1 MKIDI
6 HTHTKKC
13 KGGDSEYRNISA
25 EKFDEIIRLTDVKIL
40 SITNHNHFDLSQFEE
55 INKKVNDVCQIWPG
69 IELDI
74 IENNRRAH
82 LIVISNPK
90 NVVAFNDTV
99 QQLLQ
104 DKTADN
110 FTISIEETV
119 SAFNQLDSI
128 YIAHYFGKKPNLID
142 EDLEKLIGLVQNK
155 NRVLKEASNSI
166 SAGIFISH
174 GHNSIY
180 GSDIHN
186 WDDYQEISKSLPDIR
201 LPVESYEQFCLLL
214 EKDNATINTILDKKT
229 PEPLQLNVFGIAE
242 LIELDI
248 YNDINILFGS
258 KGTGKTEILRSISK
272 HYNDIGFENSVYES
286 NTQKLDEVYDL
297 KGRNYN
303 SESTSFEIDNCYIE
317 LKRLRSVT
325 EKNVTSL
332 SSYLRYF
339 SVDETNRIS
348 RDLIIKNYSQEDSSS
363 LERGFE
369 EISGLYDRIEQFLGF
384 IESEQILDEVVGEE
398 LISQLKDILK
408 KISSKLK
415 NESLRKFTDLKSI
428 SLFNQIITVFVEEI
442 ARKTGQPQKPVSTGF
457 REYASNRI
465 KIERDLNKINQCISA
480 KIEPQIEYVGDL
492 GEKGHLYC
500 QTNVKIQDGA
510 VIDTDYKPVKTAS
523 KNPQRF
529 VADNLR
535 ALTNHIYAN
544 TLFEKINDLK
554 QIDNS
559 DTITSISDLLLFY
572 RHFTIEGEQYTPSTG
587 ESSMVLLYNELME
600 DKEIYLIDEPEKS
613 LGNDYISNVIVPI
626 LKQHALRGKKIII
639 ATHDANI
646 AVRTLPYN
654 SIYRQ
659 HDTNGYYTFSGN
671 PFSNSL
677 KCKVEGKEDLDWKEI
692 SMKTLEGG
700 RNAFGERGKIYGNA

>member
-13 KGGDSEYRNISA
+13 KGGDSENRNISP

-40 SITNHNHFDLSQFEE
+40 AITNHNHFDLAQYDE
-55 INKKVNDVCQIWPG
+55 INEKVKDTCQIWPG

-74 IENNRRAH
+74 IENDRRAH

-90 NVVAFNDTV
+90 NSIAFNEKV
-99 QQLLQ
+99 QKLLRG
-104 DKTADN
+104 KTADN
-110 FTISIEETV
+110 FTISLEDTV
-119 SAFNQLDSI
+119 SSFDQLDSI
-128 YIAHYFGKKPNLID
+128 YIAHYFGKKPNLLD
-142 EDLEKLIGLVQNK
+142 EDVDKLTSLVQAN

-180 GSDIHN
+180 GSDVQN
-186 WDDYQEISKSLPDIR
+186 WHDYQETSKSLPDLR
-201 LPVESYEQFCLLL
+201 LPVESFEQFCLLL

-229 PEPLQLNVFGIAE
+229 PEPLHLNVFGVAE
-242 LIELDI
+242 LIDLDI
-248 YNDINILFGS
+248 YNDINVLFGS

-272 HYNDIGFENSVYES
+272 HYNDIGFENTVYES
-286 NTQKLDEVYDL
+286 NTLKLEEVYDL
-297 KGRNYN
+297 KGRNYDA
-303 SESTSFEIDNCYIE
+303 ESSIFEIDNCYDE
-317 LKRLRSVT
+317 LSRLRSVT

-348 RDLIIKNYSQEDSSS
+348 RDLKIKNYTQEDSSS
-363 LERGFE
+363 PERDFD
-369 EISGLYDRIEQFLGF
+369 EIRNIYDRFEQFLDF
-384 IESEQILDEVVGEE
+384 IESDQILTDVVGEE
-398 LISQLKDILK
+398 LITELKDILNR
-408 KISSKLK
+408 ISVKLK
-415 NESLRKFTDLKSI
+415 SASQEKFTDLKSI

-442 ARKTGQPQKPVSTGF
+442 ARKTGQPQKPISTGF
-457 REYASNRI
+457 KEYASNRI
-465 KIERDLNKINQCISA
+465 KIERDLIKINESISQ
-480 KIEPQIEYVGDL
+480 QIAPNIDYVGDL
-492 GEKGHLYC
+492 GEKGHLHC
-500 QTNVKIQDGA
+500 QTNVKIQNGSI
-510 VIDTDYKPVKTAS
+510 VDTNYQPVKNVN
-523 KNPQRF
+523 KNPQKF
-529 VADNLR
+529 VAS
-535 ALTNHIYAN
+535 ALGILPNHIYAN
-544 TLFEKINDLK
+544 SLFEKINELK

-572 RHFTIEGEQYTPSTG
+572 RHFTIDEEQYTPSTG
-587 ESSMVLLYNELME
+587 ESSMVLLHNELME

-626 LKQHALRGKKIII
+626 LKQHALSGKKIII

-654 SIYRQ
+654 SIYRE
-659 HDTNGYYTFSGN
+659 HDANGYYTYLGN
-671 PFSNSL
+671 PFTNSL
-677 KCKVEGKEDLDWKEI
+677 KCKIEEKEDLDWKEI

-700 RNAFGERGKIYGNA
+700 RNAFGERGKIYGNT